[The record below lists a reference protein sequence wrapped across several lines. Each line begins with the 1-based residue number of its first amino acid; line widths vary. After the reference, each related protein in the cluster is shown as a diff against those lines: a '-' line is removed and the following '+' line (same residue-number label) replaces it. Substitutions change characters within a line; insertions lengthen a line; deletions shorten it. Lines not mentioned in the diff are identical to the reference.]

1 MFESLSVVWKADK
14 LLFNA
19 LNSLVFFFFLSK
31 ICGKVLR
38 IIAKRI
44 ERMETLRGKME

>member
-19 LNSLVFFFFLSK
+19 LNSLVFFFLSK